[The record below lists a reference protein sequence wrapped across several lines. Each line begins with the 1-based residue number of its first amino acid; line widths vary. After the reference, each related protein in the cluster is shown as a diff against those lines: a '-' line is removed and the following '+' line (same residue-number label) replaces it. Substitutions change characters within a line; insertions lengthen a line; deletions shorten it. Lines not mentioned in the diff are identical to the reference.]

1 MQTDG
6 FDDLV
11 PDRMN
16 RAERS
21 HGLLWDQR
29 DLAAPDL
36 PHLGALGVQF
46 RQVDGLGR
54 AILGGAP
61 EQHAAADDFA
71 RRLDDAE
78 QRLHSH
84 AFAAAALA
92 DDTEDLAGVDI
103 QRDAVDRLHHP
114 LIHEEVDLE
123 ISN

>member
-1 MQTDG
+1 MQTDRL
-6 FDDLV
+6 DDLV
-11 PDRMN
+11 PDRVD
-16 RAERS
+16 RAERR
-21 HGLLWDQR
+21 HRLLRDQR

-36 PHLGALGVQF
+36 PHLGALGVQL

-61 EQHAAADDFA
+61 EQHLAADDA
-71 RRLDDAE
+71 TRRLDDAE
-78 QRLHSH
+78 QGLHGH
-84 AFAAAALA
+84 ALAAAALA
-92 DDTEDLAGVDI
+92 HDAEDLARVDI